1 MENTTLIQV
10 ISGVLAFVVLAI
22 LVQRR
27 RARAK

>member
-1 MENTTLIQV
+1 MDTSTLVQV

-22 LVQRR
+22 LLQRR